1 MTLFSRHASYLL
13 SLFAVVALLSCGQLS
28 HSGSSSDHSRKGTY
42 TLARASYDLSLISV
56 EKPVKAKEKY
66 GEPTIGEI
74 RKDKISKY
82 YFEDGMVR
90 IEWRPTSLDIAFL
103 LNNKLDDSINIIW
116 DEAKFFD
123 EEGYAHGVIHSGI
136 SYDERYHSRPPAA
149 IAKKGSLKDFIYPA
163 DYLQKAE
170 NYTSKSRTRAGEWD
184 KRPILPAQIRATADE
199 LKAKT
204 EPLVGKTL
212 QVLLPLQVENV
223 RYDYLFT
230 FKINKV
236 NVTEEKHEQ
245 EKSSED
251 KGREGRGRR
260 SGRGMRF

>member
-1 MTLFSRHASYLL
+1 M
-13 SLFAVVALLSCGQLS
+13 
-28 HSGSSSDHSRKGTY
+28 
-42 TLARASYDLSLISV
+42 ASYDISLISV
-56 EKPVKAKEKY
+56 ERPVKAKEKY
-66 GEPTIGEI
+66 GEPTIGEM
-74 RKDKISKY
+74 REDKISKY

-90 IEWRPTSLDIAFL
+90 IEWRPTPLDIAFL
-103 LNNKLDDSINIIW
+103 LNNKLDDSVNIIW

-149 IAKKGSLKDFIYPA
+149 VTRKGSLKDFIYPA
-163 DYLQKAE
+163 DYVQKAE
-170 NYTSKSRTRAGEWD
+170 NYSSRSRTRANEWE
-184 KRPILPAQIRATADE
+184 KRTILPDQMRAAADE
-199 LKAKT
+199 LKAKA

-223 RYDYLFT
+223 RYNYLFT

-236 NVTEEKHEQ
+236 SITEEKHEQ

-251 KGREGRGRR
+251 KGRGRR